1 MGNASSQPELSAEA
15 QLKIY
20 RQLKNEH
27 DIAENNGVA
36 STEIFTRLQQRHNEL
51 TALYNTTSFKCPTV
65 RFGRTNIQMP
75 ILTWYTPSRISL
87 YYISC

>member
-1 MGNASSQPELSAEA
+1 MGNSASQSELSAEA

-27 DIAENNGVA
+27 DIAESNAVKA
-36 STEIFTRLQQRHNEL
+36 TEIYPRLLQRHNEL
-51 TALYNTTSFKCPTV
+51 TALYSTTSFKCPTV

-75 ILTWYTPSRISL
+75 ILTW
-87 YYISC
+87 